1 MSRSLN
7 LALLLAIICF
17 APECSRSATLPPNI
31 GDGEPG
37 LGIIYWSTVPY
48 AIFVDEH
55 LEKTW
60 KPADEWDIY
69 YHPGRAKILTPRN
82 FNVRDWAL
90 FQSQMW
96 YADLFPFDEQTV
108 FTSDGDP
115 QSRKGLNPRETRVF
129 SLSQD
134 SRISVVSHNVDA
146 LARARYGLAT
156 NQWFLGK
163 IGTNIFYWETGKPKK
178 IYFRTTE
185 EKQALNY
192 FKLPRVDDMIWGAKR
207 AISTNEDIGFCV
219 DHILTWSDP
228 RFSPLGPLS
237 ALPEF
242 IEVSFKDAKH
252 LKRPR

>member
-7 LALLLAIICF
+7 LALLLAVICF
-17 APECSRSATLPPNI
+17 APECSRPATLPASI

-37 LGIIYWSTVPY
+37 LGIIYWSTVAY
-48 AIFVDEH
+48 AIFVDESF
-55 LEKTW
+55 EKTW
-60 KPADEWDIY
+60 KPGDQWNVNY
-69 YHPGRAKILTPRN
+69 NPGRAKILASRN
-82 FNVRDWAL
+82 FDVRDWAL
-90 FQSQMW
+90 FQSQMS
-96 YADLFPFDEQTV
+96 YEDLFPFDEQTV
-108 FTSDGDP
+108 FTSEGDP
-115 QSRKGLNPRETRVF
+115 QSRKEFAPRETWVY
-129 SLSQD
+129 SSSQD
-134 SRISVVSHNVDA
+134 GRLSVVSHNVDA

-185 EKQALNY
+185 EKQTLNY
-192 FKLPRVDDMIWGAKR
+192 FNLPRTDDMILGVKK
-207 AISTNEDIGFCV
+207 AISTNNDIGFCV
-219 DHILTWSDP
+219 DHTLSWSDP
-228 RFSPLGPLS
+228 RFSPFGPLS

>member
-1 MSRSLN
+1 MSRLLN
-7 LALLLAIICF
+7 LALLLAVICF
-17 APECSRSATLPPNI
+17 APECSHPATLPRNI

-37 LGIIYWSTVPY
+37 LGIIYESTNEY
-48 AIFVDEH
+48 AIFVDESF
-55 LEKTW
+55 EKNW
-60 KPADEWDIY
+60 KPEDEWDILY
-69 YHPGRAKILTPRN
+69 TLGSIKTLAIRN
-82 FNVRDWAL
+82 FDGPDRSWAE
-90 FQSQMW
+90 
-96 YADLFPFDEQTV
+96 DLFPFDEQTV
-108 FTSDGDP
+108 FASEGDP
-115 QSRKGLNPRETRVF
+115 QSRKGLNPRETRVY

-134 SRISVVSHNVDA
+134 GRLSVVSHDVDA
-146 LARARYGLAT
+146 LARARYGLAK

-192 FKLPRVDDMIWGAKR
+192 FKLPRSDDMIWGVKR
-207 AISTNEDIGFCV
+207 AISTNKDIGFCV
-219 DHILTWSDP
+219 DHTLSWSDP
-228 RFSPLGPLS
+228 RFSPFGPLG